1 MSQKIPPKSTLLA
14 RPLKLWQDQSS
25 QEEVR
30 LEILPLIDVIFCILT
45 FFILAAVTF
54 SRQQAINLDLPSAS
68 TGQPQVNE
76 MLVVSLDQNGQVYI
90 EQQMVTNEQLIQTL
104 RNYYLINPRGLVV
117 LHASRETRYNEVVEL
132 LDLLRTFGGDRVAL
146 ATLPL
151 DSQEPFSPIL
161 P

>member
-1 MSQKIPPKSTLLA
+1 MNKKIPQKSNLLA
-14 RPLKLWQDQSS
+14 RPLKLWQDNSS

-54 SRQQAINLDLPSAS
+54 SRQQAINVDLPSAS

-76 MLVVSLDQNGQVYI
+76 MLVVGLDQNGQIYL
-90 EQQMVTNEQLIQTL
+90 EQQIVTNEQLVQAL
-104 RNYYLINPRGLVV
+104 KNYYLINPRGLVV
-117 LHASRETRYNEVVEL
+117 LHASRETRYNEVIEL

-146 ATLPL
+146 ATLAL
-151 DSQEPFSPIL
+151 DSQEPFNPIL